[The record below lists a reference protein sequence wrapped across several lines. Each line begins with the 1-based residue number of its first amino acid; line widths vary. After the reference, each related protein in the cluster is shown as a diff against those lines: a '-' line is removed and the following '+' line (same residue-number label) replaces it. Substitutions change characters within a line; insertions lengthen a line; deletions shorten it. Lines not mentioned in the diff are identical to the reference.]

1 MAESL
6 VQVTEGSGKK
16 LHTWSRTIG
25 ANTVED
31 EFTIPGEYPMAAYI
45 LSTASNVG
53 GATTGDDLL
62 QLMAGA
68 SLNLRIRR
76 VRIESA
82 GITAAAIATF
92 QLARVTSAGT
102 GGTAITPVKFDNADA
117 AAGATGASGV
127 PNASHGTIGSIFF
140 TRSMY
145 PVQTPGAAGGP
156 SPNPF
161 WEWVQQPGM
170 KPIIVPA
177 GTTNGIVIRNSV
189 GRAGSAYYLEME
201 FVETSFV

>member
-1 MAESL
+1 MPESFIN
-6 VQVTEGSGKK
+6 VTEGSGKK
-16 LHTWSRTIG
+16 AHTFQRTIG

-31 EFTIPGEYPMAAYI
+31 ETVIPGEHYLATYI
-45 LSTASNVG
+45 LSTSSNVS
-53 GATTGDDLL
+53 GATTGDDMI

-76 VRIESA
+76 FRMESA

-102 GGTAITPVKFDNADA
+102 GGTALTPVKFDNADA

-127 PNASHGTIGSIFF
+127 PNATHGTIGSVFW
-140 TRSMY
+140 TRTMY
-145 PVQTPGAAGGP
+145 PVQTPAAAGGP
-156 SPNPF
+156 SPNPGI
-161 WEWVQQPGM
+161 EWVQQPGT

-177 GTTNGIVIRNSV
+177 GTTNGIVLRNAA
-189 GRAGSAYYLEME
+189 GRAGSAYYLEIE
-201 FVETSFV
+201 FVETSFL